1 MSTTLLV
8 DPSPV
13 ATAPPAS
20 RASWS
25 GQLRLGSCCV
35 PVKAYPTISSTAA
48 VSLRQLHAGCGEHI
62 EYHKCCPKHGRVP
75 ADQIAKGYPYSAEQ
89 CVALNEEDLATLEPT
104 DDKTI
109 HLEHFLSPTE
119 VDLTLLAGRSLYLA
133 PAHPAAMKPFVV
145 IRQALLRA
153 DKWALGRTV
162 FSSKRQ
168 LLIDIQEQPLTIWYQ
183 WREQGNT
190 LHIELLKAAPDVRPR
205 KEANAGCS
213 YIVPDFLVE
222 MTRGQKRL
230 VEVKPSDRLAKPLA
244 QRKLSV
250 ARQYAA
256 TEGTSPCS
264 LPAWNGVHNQ
274 KRLPS
279 SVLLATSQLVCV
291 ERCSR
296 SHGFRRVLTN
306 RAHET
311 AVLVDW
317 LHLMRI
323 GQIVQKSQGDFLG
336 RCLDGATQQ
345 EMHVIRQNTRTG
357 ESISFRIR

>member
-8 DPSPV
+8 DPPPV

-89 CVALNEEDLATLEPT
+89 CVALTEEDLATLEPT

-119 VDLTLLAGRSLYLA
+119 FDLTLLAGRSLYLA

-168 LLIDIQEQPLTIWYQ
+168 LVIVYPAEEVLLVQTLFDPAQRRAAMPVDQDAVQID
-183 WREQGNT
+183 
-190 LHIELLKAAPDVRPR
+190 R
-205 KEANAGCS
+205 KEVDALTRWIESIDEPIRWQELRDDTDARLAQ
-213 YIVPDFLVE
+213 LVE
-222 MTRGQKRL
+222 AKLRGANGKASKRNGKPAL
-230 VEVKPSDRLAKPLA
+230 TVARATPESKPSAPRR
-244 QRKLSV
+244 QR
-250 ARQYAA
+250 AA
-256 TEGTSPCS
+256 
-264 LPAWNGVHNQ
+264 A
-274 KRLPS
+274 
-279 SVLLATSQLVCV
+279 
-291 ERCSR
+291 
-296 SHGFRRVLTN
+296 
-306 RAHET
+306 
-311 AVLVDW
+311 
-317 LHLMRI
+317 
-323 GQIVQKSQGDFLG
+323 
-336 RCLDGATQQ
+336 
-345 EMHVIRQNTRTG
+345 
-357 ESISFRIR
+357 